1 MTFDDKMQELLNLVT
16 VTQINYTRD
25 RSAIRVY
32 IQSPRLMQKE
42 TIYRIE
48 TQMQKQL
55 FGSDE
60 LQIILMERFHL
71 SSQ

>member
-60 LQIILMERFHL
+60 LKIILMERFHL
-71 SSQ
+71 